1 MNNQQKTEALQRM
14 ILKFMPKQKRGFMK
28 FDSVAFV
35 ENDNPF
41 YSMPFIR
48 CYIKEYRITKNGLET
63 SVLLYNRKNNIIFCI
78 ENEDKIYHSIMEFA
92 EKHYQEICQQIK
104 DIQQQFANNIISTN
118 IKATAELTV
127 KRLLNIK
134 RKVEA
139 KQKRKFPPP
148 AIDCRDLLTKRK

>member
-1 MNNQQKTEALQRM
+1 MFNENKQQALERA
-14 ILKFMPKQKRGFMK
+14 ILRFMPKKKRGFMK
-28 FDSVAFV
+28 IDSVAFV
-35 ENDNPF
+35 ENDNLF

-104 DIQQQFANNIISTN
+104 DIQQQFANNIIPIN

-139 KQKRKFPPP
+139 KRKRKFPPP
-148 AIDCRDLLTKRK
+148 AIDCRAF